1 MTGPESSRSKP
12 LKIGEIA
19 VANRVLLA
27 PMSGVTDAPF
37 RRLAATLG
45 AGLVVSEMTASDEL
59 VHGRPM
65 SLLRCETAG
74 VGPHVVQLAG
84 CEAHWMAEG
93 ARVAEA
99 SGADII
105 DINMG
110 CPARHVTGGQSGS
123 ALMRDLDH
131 ALTLIEATIAAVKVP
146 VTLKMRL
153 GWDDRSLNAPELA
166 RRAEQAGVQMITVHG
181 RTRCQFYKGTADWA
195 AVRAVRDAVS
205 VPLVV
210 NGDITSFE
218 KAVQALEVS
227 GADAVMIGRG
237 AQGQPWLPGQIGR
250 RLETGQAETTP
261 SLAEQLAHVRAL
273 YDEVCSHYGLR
284 IGLKHARKHLGWALE
299 IAAQCS
305 RAPAETLKGWRQ
317 KILTAED
324 PHRVHRSLQDAFDDF
339 CMECCRMTSVAEH
352 RRAVPADSEAI
363 LNALPNPVLL
373 VAPDGRIVD
382 ANIAAES
389 FFEISTQFLRRQSL
403 KELVPFGSPLLALI
417 DQVRSSGSPV
427 NEYKVDLGTPRI
439 GGDRQVDLHVA
450 PLTERPG
457 HIVVMLQERTIADK
471 MDRQLTHRSA
481 ARSVIALAAMLAHE
495 IKNPLSGIRGAAQL
509 LEQAASSED
518 RMLTRLI
525 CDEADRIVTL
535 VDRMEVFGD
544 DRPVARGPVN
554 IHSVLDHVKRLAQSG
569 FARNVRFI
577 EDYDPSLPPV
587 LANQDQ
593 LIQVFLNLVKN
604 AAEAV
609 ADLGSD
615 AEIQLTTAFRPGVRL
630 SVPGKKSRVSLPL
643 EFCVKD
649 NGSGV
654 PEDLLPNLFDPFVT
668 TKQTGS
674 GLGLALVAKIVG
686 DHGGIIE
693 CESQPRKTT
702 FRVLMPMFNPTKQF
716 DQSNRDGVPGTLPPA
731 SQDAR

>member
-1 MTGPESSRSKP
+1 
-12 LKIGEIA
+12 
-19 VANRVLLA
+19 
-27 PMSGVTDAPF
+27 
-37 RRLAATLG
+37 
-45 AGLVVSEMTASDEL
+45 
-59 VHGRPM
+59 
-65 SLLRCETAG
+65 
-74 VGPHVVQLAG
+74 
-84 CEAHWMAEG
+84 
-93 ARVAEA
+93 
-99 SGADII
+99 
-105 DINMG
+105 
-110 CPARHVTGGQSGS
+110 
-123 ALMRDLDH
+123 
-131 ALTLIEATIAAVKVP
+131 
-146 VTLKMRL
+146 
-153 GWDDRSLNAPELA
+153 
-166 RRAEQAGVQMITVHG
+166 
-181 RTRCQFYKGTADWA
+181 
-195 AVRAVRDAVS
+195 
-205 VPLVV
+205 
-210 NGDITSFE
+210 
-218 KAVQALEVS
+218 
-227 GADAVMIGRG
+227 
-237 AQGQPWLPGQIGR
+237 
-250 RLETGQAETTP
+250 
-261 SLAEQLAHVRAL
+261 
-273 YDEVCSHYGLR
+273 
-284 IGLKHARKHLGWALE
+284 
-299 IAAQCS
+299 
-305 RAPAETLKGWRQ
+305 
-317 KILTAED
+317 
-324 PHRVHRSLQDAFDDF
+324 
-339 CMECCRMTSVAEH
+339 MTSAAEH
-352 RRAVPADSEAI
+352 RKTRPSEADAI
-363 LNALPNPVLL
+363 LNALPNPVILIG
-373 VAPDGRIVD
+373 PDGKIVE
-382 ANIAAES
+382 ANNAAEA
-389 FFEISTQFLRRQSL
+389 FFEISAQFLQRQQL

-417 DQVRSSGSPV
+417 DQVRTGNAPV
-427 NEYKVDLGTPRI
+427 NEYKVDLGTPRM

-509 LEQAASSED
+509 LEQQASSED

-569 FARNVRFI
+569 FARNVRFV

-609 ADLGSD
+609 VDLGAD

-630 SVPGKKSRVSLPL
+630 SIPGKKSRVSLPL

-693 CESQPRKTT
+693 CEAQPRRTT
-702 FRVLMPMFNPTKQF
+702 FRILMPVYTGVHTENGAEP
-716 DQSNRDGVPGTLPPA
+716 DGV
-731 SQDAR
+731 SQPQGDH